1 MWSLHASVL
10 KIGFV
15 ILRHFLFLEDF
26 VGVHIAERKYMW
38 IQLFSV
44 PLSDIQDGRNA
55 ESELNIQVMV
65 VYLNLWLL
73 YRFWVPQLPRG
84 LYL

>member
-1 MWSLHASVL
+1 
-10 KIGFV
+10 
-15 ILRHFLFLEDF
+15 
-26 VGVHIAERKYMW
+26 MW